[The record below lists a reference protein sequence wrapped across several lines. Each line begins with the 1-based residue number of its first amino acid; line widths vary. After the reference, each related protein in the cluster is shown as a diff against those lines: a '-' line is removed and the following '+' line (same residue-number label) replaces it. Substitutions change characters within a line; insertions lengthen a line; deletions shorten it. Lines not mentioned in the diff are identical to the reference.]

1 MPHRTESA
9 NSIPIRES
17 PGSCSRIRPGILYG
31 PYRRCYTSK
40 TTVGIG
46 SIRFQSSVFEFENA
60 KSIAFFNIGTTA
72 NPSVFGSLYLENN
85 LLYHKTTVERIQLM
99 GWNFDTVTSDETPVE
114 VTVRN
119 NSFINLRGTN
129 IFLVLNRANVV
140 YERNI
145 FCVTLDSSYSSYLYK
160 LKSDASTATVADN
173 ILYDAGVNWAVAAS
187 GSAVMPDT
195 NTLEKVASNPF
206 TTADCSSGIFRKSV
220 QYADYGSDIEQM

>member
-1 MPHRTESA
+1 M
-9 NSIPIRES
+9 
-17 PGSCSRIRPGILYG
+17 
-31 PYRRCYTSK
+31 
-40 TTVGIG
+40 
-46 SIRFQSSVFEFENA
+46 
-60 KSIAFFNIGTTA
+60 
-72 NPSVFGSLYLENN
+72 YLGNN

-114 VTVRN
+114 VTIRN
-119 NSFINLRGTN
+119 NSFVNLRGTN